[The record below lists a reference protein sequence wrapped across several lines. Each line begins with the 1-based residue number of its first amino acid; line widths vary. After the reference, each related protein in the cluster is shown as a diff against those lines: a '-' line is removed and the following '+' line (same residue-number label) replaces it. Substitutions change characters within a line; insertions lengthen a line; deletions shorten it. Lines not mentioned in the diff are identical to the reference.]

1 MDAHL
6 FRRFCDALVPRIMGA
21 RMEKI
26 HAPGPG
32 VTVFSMYGGDGRD
45 GKRHLVLKADRKSPL
60 LFSAD
65 HRIPVNAQ
73 PPAFVMRLRKHVSGK
88 RITRTVCRWTERRLW
103 LGLSGDVQTWLCLD
117 LREGP
122 SLSLEA
128 PLPEDDPAWPD
139 GDLSALPPESWKEW
153 QVLTPA
159 LRRTLAF
166 LDPLDAGALLM
177 DLQSGGGDVF
187 LYENERGRC
196 EISAWPL
203 PSEQLK
209 AMGGTWT
216 ETVMED
222 PVAAL
227 AKAGETLVYGEVAE
241 HARQAAARPFSA
253 EASRLGKLLS
263 KLDNEEKRLSAMRD
277 RQKDALLLQ
286 SQLYLFGPA
295 DKLDAV
301 TLNGPEG
308 PVTLKLDKK
317 RTVRENMADM
327 FHQAGRGRR
336 GLEHLARRRAEVQAQ
351 KEEAEAARLRMLA
364 SVSGAGAAPKTGEK
378 KTGGKN
384 AALPQGLPKQVQAF
398 RSSDGFLMLR
408 GRDTRGNA
416 LALKLAAAHDYW
428 LHTADGP
435 SAHVIVRR
443 DHAGQE
449 VPERTL
455 HEAGVLAALK
465 SWQKDAETAS
475 IQYSLAKYIH
485 PMKNAAPGMVRIDRS
500 EGAFRVRIE
509 RDLEER
515 LEKN

>member
-88 RITRTVCRWTERRLW
+88 RITRAVCRWTERRLW

-139 GDLSALPPESWKEW
+139 GDVSALPPESWKEW

-177 DLQSGGGDVF
+177 DLQFGGGDVF

-203 PSEQLK
+203 PAKQLK

-277 RQKDALLLQ
+277 RQNDALLLQ
-286 SQLYLFGPA
+286 SQLYLSAP
-295 DKLDAV
+295 
-301 TLNGPEG
+301 
-308 PVTLKLDKK
+308 
-317 RTVRENMADM
+317 RT
-327 FHQAGRGRR
+327 
-336 GLEHLARRRAEVQAQ
+336 
-351 KEEAEAARLRMLA
+351 
-364 SVSGAGAAPKTGEK
+364 
-378 KTGGKN
+378 
-384 AALPQGLPKQVQAF
+384 
-398 RSSDGFLMLR
+398 SSI
-408 GRDTRGNA
+408 
-416 LALKLAAAHDYW
+416 
-428 LHTADGP
+428 P
-435 SAHVIVRR
+435 S
-443 DHAGQE
+443 
-449 VPERTL
+449 L
-455 HEAGVLAALK
+455 
-465 SWQKDAETAS
+465 
-475 IQYSLAKYIH
+475 
-485 PMKNAAPGMVRIDRS
+485 
-500 EGAFRVRIE
+500 
-509 RDLEER
+509 
-515 LEKN
+515 

>member
-32 VTVFSMYGGDGRD
+32 VTVFSLYGGDGRD
-45 GKRHLVLKADRKSPL
+45 GKRYLTLRADRKSPL
-60 LFSAD
+60 LFSSD

-73 PPAFVMRLRKHVSGK
+73 PPAFIMRLRKYLSGK
-88 RITRTVCRWTERRLW
+88 RISKAVCCWTQRQLW
-103 LGLSGDVQTWLCLD
+103 LGMSGEAQTWLCLD

-122 SLSLEA
+122 SLASEA
-128 PLPEDDPAWPD
+128 PAPEDEPAWPD
-139 GDLSALPPESWKEW
+139 DISSLSPESWKTW
-153 QVLTPA
+153 SVLTPA

-177 DLQSGGGDVF
+177 DLQVGGGDVF
-187 LYENERGRC
+187 LYENDRGRC

-203 PSEQLK
+203 PKAQLDT
-209 AMGGTWT
+209 MGGVWT
-216 ETVMED
+216 ETVRED

-227 AKAGETLVYGEVAE
+227 ASAGETLVYRELAR

-253 EASRLGKLLS
+253 EAARLEKLLN
-263 KLDNEEKRLSAMRD
+263 KLDGEEQRLTAMRE

-286 SQLYLFGPA
+286 SQLYRFSQT

-301 TLNGPEG
+301 TLDGPDG
-308 PVTLKLDKK
+308 VVTLKLDNR
-317 RTVRENMADM
+317 RTVRENMTDM
-327 FHQAGRGRR
+327 FHQAGRGKR
-336 GLEHLARRRAEVQAQ
+336 GLEHLERRRAEVRAQ
-351 KEEAEAARLRMLA
+351 KEAAEASMLRMLA
-364 SVSGAGAAPKTGEK
+364 SVSGAGTPAAAKETKRKEPSP
-378 KTGGKN
+378 
-384 AALPQGLPKQVQAF
+384 LPAGLPKQVQAF
-398 RSSDGFLMLR
+398 RSSDGFLLLR

-416 LALKLAAAHDYW
+416 LALKLAAPHDYW

-435 SAHVIVRR
+435 SAHVIIRR
-443 DHAGQE
+443 DHAGQN

-455 HEAGVLAALK
+455 HEAGILAALK
-465 SWQKDAETAS
+465 SWQKEQDNAN

-509 RDLEER
+509 HDLETR
-515 LEKN
+515 LETN

>member
-88 RITRTVCRWTERRLW
+88 RITRAVCRWTERRLW

-364 SVSGAGAAPKTGEK
+364 SVSGAGAAPKAGEK

-449 VPERTL
+449 VPEHTL

-509 RDLEER
+509 PDLEER

>member
-88 RITRTVCRWTERRLW
+88 RITRAVCRWTERRLW
-103 LGLSGDVQTWLCLD
+103 LGLSGEVQTWLCLD

-209 AMGGTWT
+209 VMGGTWT

-364 SVSGAGAAPKTGEK
+364 SVSGAGAAPKAGEK

>member
-88 RITRTVCRWTERRLW
+88 RITRAVCRWTERRLW

-301 TLNGPEG
+301 TLNSPEG

-364 SVSGAGAAPKTGEK
+364 SVSGAGAAPKAGEK

-509 RDLEER
+509 PDLEER

>member
-88 RITRTVCRWTERRLW
+88 RITRAVCRWTERRLW

-187 LYENERGRC
+187 LYENEHGRC

-301 TLNGPEG
+301 TLNSPEG

-364 SVSGAGAAPKTGEK
+364 SVSGAGAAPKAGEK

-509 RDLEER
+509 PDLEER

>member
-88 RITRTVCRWTERRLW
+88 RITRAVCRWTERRLW

-139 GDLSALPPESWKEW
+139 GDVSALPPESWKEW

-364 SVSGAGAAPKTGEK
+364 SVSGAGAAPKAGEK

-435 SAHVIVRR
+435 SAHVIIRR

>member
-88 RITRTVCRWTERRLW
+88 RITRAVCRWTERRLW
-103 LGLSGDVQTWLCLD
+103 LGLSGEVQTWLCLD

-364 SVSGAGAAPKTGEK
+364 SVSGAGAAPKAGEK

-435 SAHVIVRR
+435 SAHVIIRR

-509 RDLEER
+509 PDLEER